1 MSEQLQKWDVT
12 GVNLPS
18 KCGPSVFVPPQISAE
33 SVTSREKKKLFAT
46 DIFELLQNNTSNG
59 LIAVFGEAGMGK
71 TTACRDIIEAWTEKK
86 NERYQGMNDQFKLAL
101 YIPLRRIENSKRCIT
116 DLVCDE
122 HELGFLPLSHAT
134 TLRAALTS
142 ERTLIILDSYEELAK
157 DFDNIDQLIKGDL
170 YPMSTVVITSRPGS
184 DLAKKLPTSHI
195 CAQLQNMSEETI
207 KQYIGEYFEL
217 DAPEVDKK
225 YKQMRE
231 IFMGSTF
238 LQRPRHLALACHVFK
253 NHPASEGKMS
263 DMTVTGVFNT
273 ILNEF
278 IPTYAE
284 KKKMK
289 EVRISS
295 SAESPISNGDIP
307 KDIKYLLK
315 NIGEVCFAALRKQEY
330 SFKCKESDL
339 QSLSY
344 EHCVDLGLFTVG
356 ESADDPVQL
365 PHSLFQE
372 YLSAVYL
379 VSDKL
384 ARDEVL
390 QGFRT
395 KFDRNPAYSL
405 LDTVRPLENV
415 VVFMVGLNP
424 SFIMQL
430 TDYLR
435 VKKQDLG
442 DLLGCDL
449 SYEDNLVQ
457 ECNEIEHKRAFCA
470 TLLEEKVQIWQN
482 GRGVYS
488 PVSCDAIPKALDNE
502 QQRQYIQKYFACKIE
517 CDSHAQRITPNDPQ
531 ERPISLDKFVISFV
545 RQNKINIAYNELY
558 IHRADICTD
567 TIRFRMEQ
575 VRELYCVDCT
585 LYSSPSAAERS
596 VNTSIKTMILE
607 NVTGIQCLSDI
618 IPPAVS
624 RRSILPSGMLTV

>member
-1 MSEQLQKWDVT
+1 MFKVFACTATCTVEELQEMQGMLRNNMRKQLQKWDDVT
-12 GVNLPS
+12 GVNLLS
-18 KCGPSVFVPPQISAE
+18 KCGPCVFVPPQISAE
-33 SVTSREKKKLFAT
+33 SVTSREQKKLDLT
-46 DIFELLQNNTSNG
+46 DIFQLLRYNSNNDV
-59 LIAVFGEAGMGK
+59 IAVFGEAGMGK

-86 NERYQGMNDQFKLAL
+86 NERYQGMNDMFKLAL
-101 YIPLRRIENSKRCIT
+101 YIPLRRIESSKRCIT
-116 DLVCDE
+116 DLICDE

-134 TLRAALTS
+134 ALRAALKS
-142 ERTLIILDSYEELAK
+142 KRTLIILDSYEELAK
-157 DFDNIDQLIKGDL
+157 DFDNIHQLIKGDL

-207 KQYIGEYFEL
+207 KQYIGKYFKL
-217 DAPEVDKK
+217 DAPEVDNK
-225 YKQMRE
+225 YQQMRE

-238 LQRPRHLALACHVFK
+238 LQRPIHLALACHVFK

-263 DMTVTGVFNT
+263 DMTITGVFNT

-295 SAESPISNGDIP
+295 SAESPISNHDIP
-307 KDIKYLLK
+307 IDIKDLLK
-315 NIGEVCFAALRKQEY
+315 RSGEVCFAALRKQEY

-339 QSLSY
+339 HSLSY
-344 EHCVDLGLFTVG
+344 EQCVDLGLFTVG
-356 ESADDPVQL
+356 ESANDPVSL

-384 ARDEVL
+384 ARDDVL

-415 VVFMVGLNP
+415 VVFMVGLNS

-435 VKKQDLG
+435 VKEQTQRYTYSEYNVVR
-442 DLLGCDL
+442 GCDL

-470 TLLEEKVQIWQN
+470 TLLEEKIQILQN
-482 GRGVYS
+482 GGGVYS

-517 CDSHAQRITPNDPQ
+517 RDSHAQRITPNDLQKKDQSPWT
-531 ERPISLDKFVISFV
+531 SLSF
-545 RQNKINIAYNELY
+545 
-558 IHRADICTD
+558 H
-567 TIRFRMEQ
+567 
-575 VRELYCVDCT
+575 
-585 LYSSPSAAERS
+585 SSG
-596 VNTSIKTMILE
+596 KT
-607 NVTGIQCLSDI
+607 
-618 IPPAVS
+618 
-624 RRSILPSGMLTV
+624 R